1 MLATLRNATSSTP
14 TDARESG
21 RARRAGWRL
30 GLALLALTAPEPA
43 RAQTPSPAARS
54 RVNLVEKFE
63 PTVALPGH
71 GDRVFTVPF
80 SPDGKRIASASSD
93 KTVRVW
99 EAGAAGKP
107 LLTLN
112 VRFEVY
118 CTAYSPDGTRLATC
132 GGYQDN
138 DDDKHQPGEV
148 RLWDAATGKEILS
161 LPKTAHTRAVF
172 RVAFSPDGRR
182 FATASAD
189 HSVKVWDA
197 ATGKE
202 VATLQGHA
210 TTVYDVGFSPDGR
223 RLVSAAG
230 DFFTR
235 NTGGEAKVW
244 DAATGK
250 ELLTLKGHGGP
261 VYSAVFSPDGKRLA
275 TASGDHTVK
284 LWDADTGEERATLQ
298 GHSGQV
304 YHLAFSPDGRF
315 LVSVGG
321 GSRGTVRLWNLNLPT
336 LPFVFQGHA
345 TEDVYSVAFSPDG
358 QRLATGGGDHQIRVW
373 NVAPLTEGLPKPS
386 APLTPKDLEP
396 FWADLGSEETPRIY
410 RALWTLAASPR
421 ETVPF
426 LHDRFLPS
434 TSADPRID
442 RLIDDLNSDSFV
454 VRDKAHQELEKIGPA
469 AEPALRRTL
478 ANPASQEVR
487 RRVERLLDR
496 KNQRPIESPDVQ
508 RLLRVIKLLEHFG
521 TPEARKELETLGKG
535 MFGDTI
541 AQEAKAALERLD
553 RESVG
558 TP

>member
-1 MLATLRNATSSTP
+1 LWLT
-14 TDARESG
+14 
-21 RARRAGWRL
+21 
-30 GLALLALTAPEPA
+30 LLALTAPQPA
-43 RAQTPSPAARS
+43 RAQTASPATRS

-63 PTVALPGH
+63 PAFALSGH

-80 SPDGKRIASASSD
+80 SPDGERIASASSD
-93 KTVRVW
+93 KTVRIW
-99 EAGAAGKP
+99 EAAGAGKP

-112 VRFEVY
+112 VPYEVY
-118 CTAYSPDGTRLATC
+118 CTVFSPDGKRLATA

-138 DDDKHQPGEV
+138 DDDRHQPGEV
-148 RLWDAATGKEILS
+148 RLWDPATGQEILS
-161 LPKTAHTRAVF
+161 LPKTAHTQAVF

-182 FATASAD
+182 LATASAD
-189 HSVKVWDA
+189 HTIKVWDA
-197 ATGKE
+197 TTGKE
-202 VATLQGHA
+202 VATLQGNT
-210 TTVYDVGFSPDGR
+210 TTVYDVGFSADGR

-244 DAATGK
+244 DATTGK

-261 VYSAVFSPDGKRLA
+261 VYSAVFSADGKRLA

-284 LWDADTGEERATLQ
+284 LWDATTGKEQATLK

-315 LVSVGG
+315 LASVGG
-321 GSRGTVRLWNLNLPT
+321 GSRGTVRLWNLNLLT
-336 LPFVFQGHA
+336 LPFVFQGHG
-345 TEDVYSVAFSPDG
+345 TEDVFGVAFSPDG
-358 QRLATGGGDHQIRVW
+358 KRLATGGGDHQARVW
-373 NVAPLTEGLPKPS
+373 DVTPLMEGIGPQAASPAAKE
-386 APLTPKDLEP
+386 LEP
-396 FWADLGSEETPRIY
+396 FWADLGSEETPRVY
-410 RALWTLAASPR
+410 RALWTLAAFPR

-434 TSADPRID
+434 TAADPRIG
-442 RLIDDLNSDSFV
+442 RLIDDLNSDSFAI
-454 VRDKAHQELEKIGPA
+454 RDRAHQELEKIGPA
-469 AEPALRRTL
+469 AEAALRRTL

-496 KNQRPIESPDVQ
+496 KNQRPVESPDVQ
-508 RLLRVIKLLEHFG
+508 RLLRVIKLLQHFG

-535 MFGDTI
+535 MFGEAI

-553 RESVG
+553 HDPPG
-558 TP
+558 QP